1 MRRGMDIVFRPRI
14 WDHGALT
21 FSLEARPIF
30 RATAAGR
37 VATPPT
43 PTPPHAS
50 TTSTLDYP
58 ISLAYAM
65 RKFWDTEQQT
75 SASGTLLRRIYISLV
90 LRTVTHYDVVPGR
103 SNISPS
109 TPHGARVYGPIPGIL
124 VTRFIRRRVS
134 KTLVGPSHCGKS
146 MERIHYFQTPLAG

>member
-1 MRRGMDIVFRPRI
+1 MRRGVDIVFRPRI
-14 WDHGALT
+14 WNHGGLT
-21 FSLEARPIF
+21 FAFEARPIF

-43 PTPPHAS
+43 PTPSHAS

-58 ISLAYAM
+58 ISLAYTM

-90 LRTVTHYDVVPGR
+90 LRTVTHSIHLGVGEKRCLSPHNRPMAAVQPPPPPAPLCDPSAVSPH
-103 SNISPS
+103 IS
-109 TPHGARVYGPIPGIL
+109 
-124 VTRFIRRRVS
+124 
-134 KTLVGPSHCGKS
+134 
-146 MERIHYFQTPLAG
+146 LAGG